1 MLKVILH
8 CLQLQVTSLCTSKA
22 PVTYNFQVNK
32 RISTGDLKEVM
43 KLLMEHGADPN
54 IRSFDNKSAY
64 DIVKEYTDRLNTS
77 RVLEKQNLENVLSI
91 LEKAT
96 KKQEA

>member
-43 KLLMEHGADPN
+43 KLLIENGADPN
-54 IRSFDNKSAY
+54 IRGIDNKSAY
-64 DIVKEYTDRLNTS
+64 DIVKEKMDRLNQ
-77 RVLEKQNLENVLSI
+77 EQHLENVLST
-91 LEKAT
+91 LKKAT
-96 KKQEA
+96 KKLQK